1 MADAYSYVRFSSTKQ
16 ELGDSLRRQV
26 KLAIDYAKRHGLNL
40 STESYHDLGV
50 SAFKGKN
57 AADGKLRTF
66 IDAVDKGIIKPGSM
80 LLVEHLDRLSRDEID
95 EALELFLSI
104 IRRGITI
111 VTLSPEHV
119 YSKEIIKKDRG
130 ISLII
135 GISLMVGAHDE
146 VAKRSVRVKEAWAEK
161 KRRGGLLTKTGPA
174 WLKYNNETKAWDI
187 SAEKATIVE
196 RVFDLALQG
205 HGCVSIAKMLNS
217 EGLRTLQRNSAW
229 SFVTVHKLLSNASV
243 IGTLV
248 PLDRGADAKEH
259 YYPSIISTSDF
270 YTVQDAMA
278 RRRYTGGGPK
288 RTGLPLNIFAGKLF
302 CATCNSP
309 IRVIGGKRSY
319 RSLMCASAHANAGCK
334 EGRFGYASVEERV
347 LASLKDN
354 VAAILKKAV
363 KVDDPAAALKAE
375 RHELKRRL
383 GNLVEALGD
392 VPSPALKEKINATQ
406 SRLDKVQQEIVRVVP
421 ADITKHA
428 LEETGAMLKKLD
440 TNALR
445 DLTDDERHKLRDAM
459 KQVLERITLRHR
471 YDRKVMY
478 VFLKDFKEGF
488 SAELPGKGRPARK
501 HKTTHAPTS

>member
-1 MADAYSYVRFSSTKQ
+1 MTDAYSYVRFSSTKQ

-26 KLAIDYAKRHGLNL
+26 KLATDYAKRHGLNL

-66 IDAVDKGIIKPGSM
+66 INAVDEGIIKPGSM

-95 EALELFLSI
+95 EALELFFSI

-130 ISLII
+130 ISLMI

-161 KRRGGLLTKTGPA
+161 KKRGGILTKTGPA
-174 WLKYNNETKAWDI
+174 WLKYNSETNAWDVN
-187 SAEKATIVE
+187 AEKVKVVE
-196 RVFDLALQG
+196 RVFELSLQG
-205 HGCVSIAKMLNS
+205 HGCVSIAKKLNS
-217 EGLRTLQRNSAW
+217 EGLKTLQRNSAW

-248 PLDRGADAKEH
+248 PLDKGADAKEH
-259 YYPSIISTSDF
+259 YYPSIISSSAF
-270 YTVQDAMA
+270 YTVQEAMA

-288 RTGLPLNIFAGKLF
+288 STGLPLNIFAGKLF
-302 CATCNSP
+302 CATCKSP

-334 EGRFGYASVEERV
+334 EGRFGYSSVEERV
-347 LASLKDN
+347 LLSLKQK
-354 VAAILKKAV
+354 VAVILKKAV

-375 RHELKRRL
+375 RDELKRRL

-392 VPSPALKEKINATQ
+392 VPSPALKERINVTQ
-406 SRLDKVQQEIVRVVP
+406 SRLDKVQQEIVRAVP
-421 ADITKHA
+421 VAVTKSTLNDAGA
-428 LEETGAMLKKLD
+428 LLKKIN
-440 TNALR
+440 TNALKE
-445 DLTDDERHKLRDAM
+445 LTDDERHKLRDAI
-459 KQVLERITLRHR
+459 KQVVEMIALRTSHNT
-471 YDRKVMY
+471 KMVY
-478 VFLKDFKEGF
+478 VTLKDFKEGF
-488 SAELPGKGRPARK
+488 SAPLPGKGRPSRK
-501 HKTTHAPTS
+501 RKPD